1 MTHPQQIKSAVD
13 KVVASGVDVVFS
25 NVGYGLAG
33 PVKGL
38 ADEQIV
44 HMVNTSMM
52 GAIRT
57 TRALS

>member
-1 MTHPQQIKSAVD
+1 MTQPQQIKSAVD

-25 NVGYGLAG
+25 NVGHGLAG
-33 PVKGL
+33 PLEGL
-38 ADEQIV
+38 AD
-44 HMVNTSMM
+44 MM